1 MRKTILLAAAALLVL
16 PWAVTEA
23 QREQERGEQEQHAR
37 AGVQQE
43 QQGVRSSAEERFSG
57 TFELAGSRQQA
68 QARVNRAIDEA
79 VANMSWFQRGFARTR
94 LREKNPVR
102 DMTRIEVGDGNV
114 TIEYGDATYTTP
126 EGQWRTVT
134 ATGEQVR
141 LLQQVVGDRIYQ
153 TFRTDD
159 GEKLTV
165 YSVSDDGR
173 QLTLDITVSSPQLPV
188 PLRYELDY
196 RRTDGAP
203 AVAAR

>member
-16 PWAVTEA
+16 PWAVTQA
-23 QREQERGEQEQHAR
+23 QREQEQHAR
-37 AGVQQE
+37 AGVQQQE
-43 QQGVRSSAEERFSG
+43 ELGVRTSAEERLSG
-57 TFELAGSRQQA
+57 SFELAGSRQEA

-79 VANMSWFQRGFARTR
+79 VANMSWFRRGFARTR
-94 LREKNPVR
+94 LREKNPIRDTVR
-102 DMTRIEVGDGNV
+102 IDVGGGDV

-153 TFRTDD
+153 TFRTED

-165 YSVSDDGR
+165 YSVSDDGSR
-173 QLTLDITVSSPQLPV
+173 LTLDITVSSPQLPQ
-188 PLRYELDY
+188 PLRYDLDY
-196 RRTDGAP
+196 RRTGGAP

>member
-1 MRKTILLAAAALLVL
+1 MRKTILLAAAALLVV

-23 QREQERGEQEQHAR
+23 QREQQRGEEQHAR

-43 QQGVRSSAEERFSG
+43 ELGVRSSAEERLSG

-102 DMTRIEVGDGNV
+102 DTTRIEVGGGNV